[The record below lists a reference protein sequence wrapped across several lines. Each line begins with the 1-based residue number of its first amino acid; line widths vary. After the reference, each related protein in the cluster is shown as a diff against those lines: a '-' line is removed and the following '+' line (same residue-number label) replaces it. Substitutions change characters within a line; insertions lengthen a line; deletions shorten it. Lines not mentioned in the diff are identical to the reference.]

1 MYSYGF
7 LLCFQSSNRLH
18 LSYFSFYG
26 DSKRCQLSFAGACI
40 KILPFS
46 NQEEQLTRHSYYIN
60 KYCGKYFQ
68 TWKVK
73 MLILLCRDIGNF
85 FLVHHLKKW
94 HYLKSWLLVIHKRKV
109 RWLMHL
115 LLNLSIFLARI
126 HAWKCL
132 RSDGHWIM
140 KNKQQQPMLTTH
152 SHLYYTTN
160 MKLW

>member
-18 LSYFSFYG
+18 LWYFSFYG

-46 NQEEQLTRHSYYIN
+46 NQEELTRHSYYIN

-115 LLNLSIFLARI
+115 LLNLSIFLGANTRLEVF
-126 HAWKCL
+126 AVRWTL
-132 RSDGHWIM
+132 D
-140 KNKQQQPMLTTH
+140 NEKQTTTANA
-152 SHLYYTTN
+152 YN
-160 MKLW
+160 A